1 MSVPRLLF
9 ATIVLGAALSC
20 DSDAVV
26 GPRDFRRFE
35 EAKAMWEARSFTDY
49 SYEIRTFC
57 FCPPEIVR
65 WTRVTVRGGVVVAAE
80 AVELDPNFPITTLSL
95 WQPIDSVFASLQRTL
110 ENADENSYIASLHVE
125 YDAQLGYPTLIELR
139 ARPTVADGDFEKNLR
154 NVIPL
159 N

>member
-1 MSVPRLLF
+1 LF
-9 ATIVLGAALSC
+9 VATIVLGAALSC
-20 DSDAVV
+20 DSDALV

-35 EAKAMWEARSFTDY
+35 ESKATWDARLFTDY

-65 WTRVTVRGGVVVAAE
+65 WTRVTVRGGVVVAAD
-80 AVELDPNFPITTLSL
+80 AVEPVPDFPVTSL
-95 WQPIDSVFASLQRTL
+95 RFWEPIDSVFAALRRTL
-110 ENADENSYIASLHVE
+110 ENADDNRLIAKIHVE
-125 YDAQLGYPTLIELR
+125 YDSELGYPTVIVLR
-139 ARPTVADGDFEKNLR
+139 AKPTVADGDSEKNLR

>member
-1 MSVPRLLF
+1 VSLLRRTVF
-9 ATIVLGAALSC
+9 AATVLALAAC
-20 DSDAVV
+20 GFDGVV
-26 GPRDFRRFE
+26 GPGDFQRFDQ
-35 EAKAMWEARSFTDY
+35 AKARWDARPFTDY

-80 AVELDPNFPITTLSL
+80 AVEPDPNFPITTLTF
-95 WQPIDSVFASLQRTL
+95 WEPIDSVFASLRTTL
-110 ENADENSYIASLHVE
+110 ENADENSYIATVRVE

-139 ARPTVADGDFEKNLR
+139 AKPTVADGDSEKNLR